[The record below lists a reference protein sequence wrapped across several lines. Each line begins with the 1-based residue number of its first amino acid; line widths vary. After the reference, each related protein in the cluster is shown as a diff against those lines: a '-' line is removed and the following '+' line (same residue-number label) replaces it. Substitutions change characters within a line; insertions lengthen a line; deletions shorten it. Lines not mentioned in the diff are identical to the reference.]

1 MYKYKL
7 SNLHKRKKKDVKRKN
22 EQSLR
27 NPWCNTKT
35 LSIYAIRAL
44 KMKKDSELK
53 KYFQKKKLTEDSHN
67 CQKSQTETS
76 LNLHKEEF

>member
-7 SNLHKRKKKDVKRKN
+7 SNLRKRKKKDVKRKN

-27 NPWCNTKT
+27 NLWCNTKT

-53 KYFQKKKLTEDSHN
+53 KYFQKKIN
-67 CQKSQTETS
+67 
-76 LNLHKEEF
+76 